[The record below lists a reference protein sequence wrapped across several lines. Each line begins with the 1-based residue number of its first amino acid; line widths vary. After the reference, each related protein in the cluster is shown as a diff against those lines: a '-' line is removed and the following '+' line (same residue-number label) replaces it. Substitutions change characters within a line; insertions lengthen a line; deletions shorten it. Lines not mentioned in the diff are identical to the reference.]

1 MASDVTRA
9 NHPSG
14 GGHEGRDVNA
24 RRLLQLGLALATVIG
39 LVLVVGILFFDYL
52 ERSTTRGAPRSP
64 LLAAPDRP
72 PPPRLQVDPH
82 FDLLQKRAQEDAVLN
97 SYGWVDRANGTVRI
111 PIERAI
117 ELTAERGL
125 PVRRNAESSPVLRKD
140 RP

>member
-1 MASDVTRA
+1 MTSDVVRTG
-9 NHPSG
+9 HGS
-14 GGHEGRDVNA
+14 GGHEARDVNA

-39 LVLVVGILFFDYL
+39 LVLVVGVLFFDYL
-52 ERSTTRGAPRSP
+52 EWSTARGAPRSP
-64 LLAAPDRP
+64 LLTTSDRAPW
-72 PPPRLQVDPH
+72 PRLQVDPQL
-82 FDLLQKRAQEDAVLN
+82 DLLQKRTLEDAVLN

-125 PVRRNAESSPVLRKD
+125 PVRKGIESSPVLEKD